1 MLIYNGS
8 PIRSCVKFFIL
19 NRARANIFEHGY
31 SQLLLL
37 LLLLLS
43 EYVLFLSIIL
53 QIIKLVNSFIMTLK
67 CNK

>member
-37 LLLLLS
+37 LLLLS

-53 QIIKLVNSFIMTLK
+53 QIIKLVNLFMYTYAF
-67 CNK
+67 